1 MSDFLEESQWVRQ
14 VRSPKFEVR
23 VNRTAAHPR
32 FFILHSSFFILHFL
46 PPAGPEAG
54 APVSWL
60 LQKAHHTGTRLADGA
75 DELDMILLHGFA
87 RHW

>member
-32 FFILHSSFFILHFL
+32 FFILHSSFFILHSAFL
-46 PPAGPEAG
+46 TSCRAGG
-54 APVSWL
+54 RRS
-60 LQKAHHTGTRLADGA
+60 G
-75 DELDMILLHGFA
+75 
-87 RHW
+87 